1 MNNSS
6 SKAETSA
13 LTEKDLLHPTF
24 TLSNIGSIGG
34 TIMHPVILPPQVA
47 IGAMGKIQRLPRFE
61 HNNSMDVKESHIM
74 NMSWAGDHRVIDGAT
89 LGRFSNMWKSYIESP
104 MTMAFAMK

>member
-1 MNNSS
+1 MNNSP

-47 IGAMGKIQRLPRFE
+47 IGAKHLG
-61 HNNSMDVKESHIM
+61 
-74 NMSWAGDHRVIDGAT
+74 NMHDT
-89 LGRFSNMWKSYIESP
+89 LHYMSDKGLLV
-104 MTMAFAMK
+104 